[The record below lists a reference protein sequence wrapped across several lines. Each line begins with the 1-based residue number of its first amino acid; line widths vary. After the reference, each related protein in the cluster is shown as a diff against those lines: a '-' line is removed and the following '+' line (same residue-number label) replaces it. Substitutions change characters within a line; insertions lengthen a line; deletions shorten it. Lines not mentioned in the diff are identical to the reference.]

1 MGVNVTDVKKPLL
14 AVADLNDKGF
24 DVHFERQQAYAK
36 NDQGTRIDF
45 VRRNGVFEYD
55 VEVLPYQSFQGQ
67 PSA

>member
-36 NDQGTRIDF
+36 NDHGTRIDF

-55 VEVLPYQSFQGQ
+55 VEVLPYRPFQGQ